1 MCINPGPHISFN
13 LENVWHPIW
22 PHHFVW
28 CFQQGKEQRDDAN
41 VSGSST
47 TYAHCLTMSSHTL
60 AYYLNV
66 YYPWLNSSVLDVS
79 ICERELCDDANV
91 SGSSTTYAHC
101 LTMSSHTL
109 AYYLNVYYPW
119 LNSSVLDVSICERE
133 LHSNIYKAT
142 IVWKNMAKN
151 ESGRNHIKVP
161 QKYHTI
167 TFNMNSS
174 DYLSWLPTDC
184 IQSYGGHMSI

>member
-1 MCINPGPHISFN
+1 
-13 LENVWHPIW
+13 
-22 PHHFVW
+22 
-28 CFQQGKEQRDDAN
+28 
-41 VSGSST
+41 
-47 TYAHCLTMSSHTL
+47 
-60 AYYLNV
+60 
-66 YYPWLNSSVLDVS
+66 
-79 ICERELCDDANV
+79 
-91 SGSSTTYAHC
+91 
-101 LTMSSHTL
+101 MSSHTL